1 MMFHFKTAIVAI
13 TTKDKQWSTKSYTE
27 KLKIQQHNPTKNR
40 FLLHLCRTVKWKS
53 PLLEEQRLCNKK
65 PRNDQPICDDR

>member
-40 FLLHLCRTVKWKS
+40 FLLHLCRTGK
-53 PLLEEQRLCNKK
+53 
-65 PRNDQPICDDR
+65 